1 MISCS
6 HFDEVSVLTLIGKLR
21 QRECSREYAWREQK
35 PRGGARTLRM
45 PDDRKLLVLQMAS
58 ILLPPAQ

>member
-21 QRECSREYAWREQK
+21 QRGCNGEYAWREQK
-35 PRGGARTLRM
+35 PRGGTQGGYAWQTTE
-45 PDDRKLLVLQMAS
+45 S
-58 ILLPPAQ
+58 C